1 MACLE
6 CSNFSKTF
14 TLQAA
19 SCFDF
24 LPPLETVILI
34 SEEEYRKS
42 AVTFIIFSFKCLLEM
57 LNIYVQ
63 HQKPVI
69 YTTCGGIPGLF
80 C

>member
-1 MACLE
+1 MACIE
-6 CSNFSKTF
+6 CSNFSKIF
-14 TLQAA
+14 TLQTT
-19 SCFDF
+19 SCFDS

-42 AVTFIIFSFKCLLEM
+42 VTFIIFSFKCLLEM
-57 LNIYVQ
+57 LKIYVQ

-69 YTTCGGIPGLF
+69 YTTRGGIPGLF